1 MNQVDISFA
10 RTADFEHVYEPDAD
24 SWLLID
30 SLTAE
35 VQSGAI
41 GRPTVALEIGCGSG
55 AVITHLALQLNAHG
69 QQDQRQQKTQVSSLP
84 SNSSLTSCAYF
95 ATDIN
100 PRAVRLA
107 ARTAAHNRVPHIE
120 FVQTAFVDA
129 LLPRLA
135 RAVDVLVF
143 NPPYVPTPPEEMNG
157 CGIERAWAG
166 GARGREVLDVLLP
179 QISVRGHERLL
190 LQRLWFIR
198 LLLWILSCMR
208 RALRRRFCR
217 RAASFI

>member
-1 MNQVDISFA
+1 MHGIHFGSSSAAATAASQRYKPSMNQVDISFA
-10 RTADFEHVYEPDAD
+10 RTSDFEHVYEPDAD

-55 AVITHLALQLNAHG
+55 AVITHLALQLNARV
-69 QQDQRQQKTQVSSLP
+69 QDQRQQQTVWPLP
-84 SNSSLTSCAYF
+84 SSTSSVTSCAYF

-143 NPPYVPTPPEEMNG
+143 NPPYVPTPAEEMNG

-166 GARGREVLDVLLP
+166 GARGREVVNVLLP
-179 QISVRGHERLL
+179 QISVRRHDRL
-190 LQRLWFIR
+190 
-198 LLLWILSCMR
+198 
-208 RALRRRFCR
+208 
-217 RAASFI
+217 

>member
-1 MNQVDISFA
+1 MFCEENARKRFVSTFCFSPSTVTQTNMSQVDISFA
-10 RTADFEHVYEPDAD
+10 RTSDFEHVYEPDAD

-55 AVITHLALQLNAHG
+55 AVITHLALQLNARG
-69 QQDQRQQKTQVSSLP
+69 QQEPRQQLAVTPESPLP
-84 SNSSLTSCAYF
+84 SSSSPCAYF

-107 ARTAAHNRVPHIE
+107 ARTAAHNRVPHVE

-179 QISVRGHERLL
+179 QISVRRHERL
-190 LQRLWFIR
+190 
-198 LLLWILSCMR
+198 
-208 RALRRRFCR
+208 
-217 RAASFI
+217 